1 MSNNASIDLKANPEG
16 VKAGVGEARKAVE
29 KFAEDAE
36 KYFKE
41 LGLTSEELEERL
53 KSLRETLT
61 GLAEENEVAAKS
73 GTLLNAELATEGV
86 LLAAGLGLLG
96 KTAAALAVV
105 TTGATLYKEALNSTS
120 EKMTLL
126 DKSLLGSKKLI
137 EASGGDVEKLN
148 AMLAAMGT
156 TAEEQGIKVENA
168 WGKVSKAGDKLFKQ
182 MFAGGK
188 IQEETN
194 SWFTKLSQSMRQ
206 GWDGFWEREAKN
218 TEKDIDQL
226 TALAKKARD
235 VLARTVGNVLNF
247 SSESGGFAAD
257 QDSIADEEKGAEEHR
272 KSEEADKIAQLYKE
286 QHKESI
292 ERQEE
297 LAKAKQET
305 AAEER
310 EDLEINGL
318 YSIKLIE
325 DRITA
330 NQKFQEQLV
339 KENKLH
345 LEIGEKTIAT
355 EEKLLA
361 RKKEFLAEQEDA
373 ERENLEAMLAAD
385 AALGN
390 IEKGFKETAK
400 AAYEANLPVIALNE
414 LLAVEETRLK
424 ELTKLNLL
432 KTNEGITSLERVGNL
447 RQQIHSRTMKDMQ
460 TEEDFQ
466 VAKLEREFDERVSAQ
481 NRLKAIED
489 SKRASSEQ
497 ATLQI
502 LKAQGATEEVLHQ
515 AKMKMLD
522 AELARALDAEN
533 DVEKQKDLVAKH
545 EIDRDKLVSE
555 AGLTEE
561 LKRYKLAEIG
571 RNVSETKEDAQF
583 KKKMAGLELDG
594 ASDKK
599 LHDERM
605 KHIDEEEK
613 RELGKTKSDIE
624 QAAVRAQAEKARIAE
639 KTEFEIREM
648 KRIKDLE
655 NDVKSGKISFAEGL
669 AKSGL
674 KPLSRKQVVANLK
687 QRGKDKKEALA
698 DNKRTGQ
705 LKASVA
711 AAGRRNDRD
720 IAEGKKAET
729 RKKAAAQAA
738 KDKMKQLEL
747 VDKNLDRD
755 AKGGGSENK
764 SEDLLKELVAAA
776 KTTNSNEDKMIK
788 TMETAGGLA

>member
-61 GLAEENEVAAKS
+61 RLAEENEVAAKS
-73 GTLLNAELATEGV
+73 STLLNAEMVTEGV
-86 LLAAGLGLLG
+86 LLAASLGLLG
-96 KTAAALAVV
+96 KTAAALSVV
-105 TTGATLYKEALNSTS
+105 TTGVMLYGAALNTTT
-120 EKMTLL
+120 EKMELL
-126 DKSLLGSKKLI
+126 DKSLIGSKKLI
-137 EASGGDVEKLN
+137 EESGGDVEKLN

-168 WGKVSKAGDKLFKQ
+168 WGKISKSGDKLFKQ

-194 SWFTKLSQSMRQ
+194 SWFSKLGQSMQ
-206 GWDGFWEREAKN
+206 HGWDEFWTKQGDWVAGGVDALTKQAKN
-218 TEKDIDQL
+218 
-226 TALAKKARD
+226 ARD
-235 VLARTVGNVLNF
+235 VLARAVGNLVPTF
-247 SSESGGFAAD
+247 GAD
-257 QDSIADEEKGAEEHR
+257 QDQIADEEKGAEEHR
-272 KSEEADKIAQLYKE
+272 KSEEADKVAQLYRE

-373 ERENLEAMLAAD
+373 ERENLEATLAAD

-400 AAYEANLPVIALNE
+400 AAYEANLPVSALNE

-447 RQQIHSRTMKDMQ
+447 RQRIHSQTMKDMQ

-466 VAKLEREFDERVSAQ
+466 VAILEREFDERVSAQ

-674 KPLSRKQVVANLK
+674 KPLSRKEVMANMK

-698 DNKRTGQ
+698 DNKRTKQ